1 MLLREEMSNRPV
13 GRVEERRLF
22 ATVKD
27 RRRGD

>member
-1 MLLREEMSNRPV
+1 MLLRVDMSNMLL